1 MHSKRTKNHKKDKPG
16 GSTLVSYLLSLHNL
30 ALLLPP
36 IVPSYILARRAG
48 AARANPRA
56 MPPFGRRNVFCVFHL
71 LPFGGEFHWAGIK
84 ARDNSARRENEQTYP
99 QSKRQSLQR
108 PGNAVGG
115 AEWLL
120 LRLSQICSLPAS
132 LPVSLCAWCRSV
144 RAALTRLGPPLW
156 PYGRPLP
163 DPRPPQRA
171 RPPSPWP
178 CTRGTPCAVSTYLS

>member
-1 MHSKRTKNHKKDKPG
+1 MHSKRTKDKKKTSLDG
-16 GSTLVSYLLSLHNL
+16 AHSYLIFSLLTQSCLYIYRRGRIRARCVLLCFCCLS
-30 ALLLPP
+30 
-36 IVPSYILARRAG
+36 
-48 AARANPRA
+48 
-56 MPPFGRRNVFCVFHL
+56 
-71 LPFGGEFHWAGIK
+71 GGEFHWAGIK

-99 QSKRQSLQR
+99 QSKRQSLRR

-132 LPVSLCAWCRSV
+132 LPVSLFAWCRSV
-144 RAALTRLGPPLW
+144 RAALTRLGPPRW